1 MAKRRTWIYVL
12 LFFLAMINYV
22 DRVAL
27 SVASKPIATE
37 FNISPVE
44 MGYLFS
50 SFLWLYLVCLIPMG
64 IVVDRFGTRAVNAWG
79 MAFWSLATVFTGFA
93 WSFGS
98 LLSTRLAMGIG
109 ESTTYPAG
117 GRVIREWAPRG
128 ERGLATAIFNSGA
141 YAGPAFGALLVAWLI
156 DAFGWR
162 GAFMAAGSIGF
173 VWLAV
178 WLVLYR
184 KPEHATFIDEAER
197 LTILRERD
205 ASVDALSQAGR
216 PSGVA
221 TLLRSQTM
229 WGLALTQGCGVYTQ
243 YLFLTWLP
251 NYLQTTKDLSIIK
264 TGLYTAL
271 PYAIAVVLGMLL
283 GRLSDKMLTAGGGIG
298 EGQRRR
304 MVVLMMLSSS
314 VILLAPV
321 VDNIWLILALIT
333 ISLTGI
339 STAISLNIALLN
351 DLLRSPQDAGKAM
364 GILIT
369 GGNVFGILAPIV
381 TGYVIAGTGSYNWA
395 FVVAGLLLAAGATIS
410 LTMTRRPIEAM
421 GDSAAPSATGVPAA
435 RL

>member
-410 LTMTRRPIEAM
+410 LTMTRRPIE
-421 GDSAAPSATGVPAA
+421 SVEEAASPAIVSPAA
-435 RL
+435 RH